1 MKLNPLTKLMAVV
14 ACFATCSAV
23 NAQEAITLQEDGSLK
38 GKAFVAA
45 TDEVVDARITL
56 TQDGKVVSTVETDE
70 KGNFSF
76 ANVEPGVYNMQ
87 GVADPYV
94 GSAAVTVAP
103 HAAGS
108 GCSSCQSCNL
118 GLSNA
123 APEVAYSSCG
133 SAPAQAFSAAPCGC
147 SGGGGF
153 GGGGIGGG
161 GFGGGGG
168 LLGGGGGLFRSPLLG
183 LGVAGGI
190 VAIAVSDDDDD
201 DDASPAN

>member
-1 MKLNPLTKLMAVV
+1 MKINPLSRLFAVV
-14 ACFATCSAV
+14 ACVATCSAV
-23 NAQEAITLQEDGSLK
+23 NAQDAITLQEDGSLK

-45 TDEVVDARITL
+45 TDEAVDAKITL

-94 GSAAVTVAP
+94 GSADVTVAP
-103 HAAGS
+103 FAASS
-108 GCSSCQSCNL
+108 GCQSCQSCDL
-118 GLSNA
+118 GMTAS

-133 SAPAQAFSAAPCGC
+133 SAPAQAFSASPCGC
-147 SGGGGF
+147 GGGGLL
-153 GGGGIGGG
+153 GGGGL
-161 GFGGGGG
+161 GGGGG
-168 LLGGGGGLFRSPLLG
+168 LLGGGGGGLFSSPLVG
-183 LGVAGGI
+183 LGVVGGI

-201 DDASPAN
+201 ASPDN

>member
-1 MKLNPLTKLMAVV
+1 MKTNPLTKLIAVV
-14 ACFATCSAV
+14 ACFATCAAA

-38 GKAFVAA
+38 GKAFVAT
-45 TDEVVDARITL
+45 TDEAVDAKITL

-94 GSAAVTVAP
+94 GSADVTVAP
-103 HAAGS
+103 YVADAG
-108 GCSSCQSCNL
+108 CQSCNL
-118 GLSNA
+118 GMTAS

-133 SAPAQAFSAAPCGC
+133 SAPAQAFSASPCGC
-147 SGGGGF
+147 GGGGGLL
-153 GGGGIGGG
+153 GGGGLGGG
-161 GFGGGGG
+161 GVLGGGG
-168 LLGGGGGLFRSPLLG
+168 LLGGGGGLLSSPLVG

-201 DDASPAN
+201 ASPAN